1 MRTYSPVRLVTNNS
15 RPYLLS
21 SGPRKSP
28 GTLSRPRSSM
38 RAGEFP
44 LNTDKSAIKIHFR
57 PEKST
62 AIVEKPHAEVNRKT
76 YGISKLRRAC
86 SLFRRPPGLI
96 QLIVAYGPKCAR
108 MRDLGYGTSRCSGQ

>member
-21 SGPRKSP
+21 RGARKSP

-44 LNTDKSAIKIHFR
+44 LNTDKSAIKTHFH

-62 AIVEKPHAEVNRKT
+62 AIVEKPRAEVNAKGTASVSYDGVVRFLLARA
-76 YGISKLRRAC
+76 GIPTNSGLLSKVR
-86 SLFRRPPGLI
+86 
-96 QLIVAYGPKCAR
+96 
-108 MRDLGYGTSRCSGQ
+108 